1 MDSTVAGAPHAR
13 PSLRV
18 GAWLLAAL
26 VGIGA
31 AAPAR
36 AQDER
41 PAPDSEACFSAA
53 EQAQPLMKQRKLHAA
68 QRQLEVCAHEACPKA
83 ARTDCRGWLADVTR
97 AQPTVLFVAREERP
111 SGASRAVDDVRVS
124 VDGELLVQARLEP
137 NPIVLDPGV
146 HVLTFEHAGFDPV
159 EQRIDVREGERNR
172 EIDVVFRSMAGGPR
186 ALAAPPPP
194 AAPPSPPMS
203 AAAEVLTTR
212 PVPVTV
218 YAFAGMAV
226 VALGVGVVMES
237 LGLSDR
243 AHLVDTCKPT
253 RSCDPSDVD
262 AARGRVLAGDIALGV
277 SALLFAGSATFYF
290 TRETQ
295 PLASARAIRFRLG
308 PLAAGVFAGVEGSL

>member
-1 MDSTVAGAPHAR
+1 V
-13 PSLRV
+13 
-18 GAWLLAAL
+18 L

-53 EQAQPLMKQRKLHAA
+53 EQAQPLMKQRRLRAA
-68 QRQLEVCAHEACPKA
+68 QRHLEVCAHESCPKA
-83 ARTDCRGWLADVTR
+83 ARTDCRAWLADVTR
-97 AQPTVLFVAREERP
+97 AQPTVLFVAREELTT
-111 SGASRAVDDVRVS
+111 GASRAVDDVRVS
-124 VDGELLVQARLEP
+124 MDGELLVQARLEP
-137 NPIVLDPGV
+137 SAIVLDPGV
-146 HVLTFEHAGFDPV
+146 HVLTFEHAGFDRV

-172 EIDVVFRSMAGGPR
+172 EIDVVFRSMAAGAR
-186 ALAAPPPP
+186 APAVLPPP
-194 AAPPSPPMS
+194 AAPPYPPI
-203 AAAEVLTTR
+203 APAPEVLTSR
-212 PVPVTV
+212 PVPATV
-218 YAFAGMAV
+218 YAFVGVAV

-262 AARGRVLAGDIALGV
+262 AARSRVLAGDIALGV
-277 SALLFAGSATFYF
+277 SALLFAGSAYFYF

-295 PLASARAIRFRLG
+295 PMASARAIRFRLG
-308 PLAAGVFAGVEGSL
+308 PLAAGVFAGVEGTL